1 MSSSSSP
8 CLISCSPTT
17 RRPPTATAYRHR
29 QRNGHNL
36 QPIPSPAK
44 HTHALA
50 HMSQQSSPTQSC
62 PPSSTELFVDLFA
75 DVSQHGPSMLELFAS
90 QTMPANVAATA
101 TTSQQP
107 SVMAAAAALTTTA
120 MAAPVPLPFLSST
133 TPWHPNGNLSPTD
146 DDRMSVDHVQQA
158 SSSIQ
163 PNFSASNNLNNTA
176 SSETLSGL
184 MSSPSSVALNTSAT
198 PQSPHVTSPSTPVVG
213 STTTPKAT
221 ATATTPRRRS
231 GRQNPNTPKAN
242 GLANSGAAV
251 PISSNLQSSIAKPP
265 QRSKRPS
272 STGKQIRSSVPP
284 SSPLQQPSP
293 QQQQQPSPSNI
304 GDSEEASE
312 ASDEQAPHLSSNAL
326 PPTPKKPPLLTA
338 KQLMSNAE
346 PSVLSD
352 PPVKQAHNSHTR
364 RCRAKVNSKFKE
376 LMQILPPPS
385 NGIKHKAQILEYTIQ
400 IFRDYHAKKMS
411 LEAEL
416 ALSSRA
422 HLNAWVEG
430 VVTRSLSLQEL
441 LLPYL
446 SLICTKGGWKYSE
459 AWVSAQDD
467 DAACNGGGG
476 GGSNGTTGISGHS
489 RLLTPANSAIGPNSK
504 LRLGPTLIPPLGN
517 TDDPDLQ
524 SKLERFRD
532 RSRSYGCKA
541 RVDLPGRILC
551 TMRPEWLPSLED
563 TDVFQRARL
572 ATDASLT
579 MCFGVPVFIRGY
591 VAAVA
596 MFFDTEKRAY
606 DAKCVDLADYVAS
619 LLGSSF
625 GQTSLRQAQC
635 R

>member
-1 MSSSSSP
+1 
-8 CLISCSPTT
+8 
-17 RRPPTATAYRHR
+17 
-29 QRNGHNL
+29 
-36 QPIPSPAK
+36 
-44 HTHALA
+44 
-50 HMSQQSSPTQSC
+50 
-62 PPSSTELFVDLFA
+62 
-75 DVSQHGPSMLELFAS
+75 MLELFAS
-90 QTMPANVAATA
+90 QTMPATAAATA
-101 TTSQQP
+101 TTSQHP
-107 SVMAAAAALTTTA
+107 SLMAAAAALTTTA
-120 MAAPVPLPFLSST
+120 MATPAPLPFLSST
-133 TPWHPNGNLSPTD
+133 TPWRPNGNSSPTD
-146 DDRMSVDHVQQA
+146 DDHLSMDHVHQA
-158 SSSIQ
+158 TSSIQ
-163 PNFSASNNLNNTA
+163 PHFSASNNLNNTA

-184 MSSPSSVALNTSAT
+184 MSPPSSVALNGTAIAQ
-198 PQSPHVTSPSTPVVG
+198 PPHALSLSTAVVTS
-213 STTTPKAT
+213 TTPRAT
-221 ATATTPRRRS
+221 ATTTTPRRRS
-231 GRQNPNTPKAN
+231 VRQNPNTPKAN
-242 GLANSGAAV
+242 GHANSGTAV
-251 PISSNLQSSIAKPP
+251 PISPNLESSIAKPP

-272 STGKQIRSSVPP
+272 STGKQMRSSVPP

-293 QQQQQPSPSNI
+293 QQQQLASPSI
-304 GDSEEASE
+304 IAGDSEEASE

-326 PPTPKKPPLLTA
+326 PPTPKKPPSLTA

-346 PSVLSD
+346 SSVLSD

-364 RCRAKVNSKFKE
+364 RCRAKVNLKFQE

-430 VVTRSLSLQEL
+430 IVTRSLSLQEL

-459 AWVSAQDD
+459 AWVSAQESD
-467 DAACNGGGG
+467 DAACDGGGG

-517 TDDPDLQ
+517 TDDLDLQ

-532 RSRSYGCKA
+532 RSRPYGCKA
-541 RVDLPGRILC
+541 RIDLPGRILC

-563 TDVFQRARL
+563 TEVFQRARL

-606 DAKCVDLADYVAS
+606 DAKCVDLADYVGS